1 MMALHGFDA
10 YGLEVSSTAVAAAK
24 DYAVTQMAS
33 PSPDNFASSVGGALA
48 SPGEV
53 TFLEG
58 DYFSRDWEERLP
70 WRCRRFDIIYDYT
83 VGRFRHINV
92 VAHQQKY

>member
-10 YGLEVSSTAVAAAK
+10 YGLDVSSTAVAAAES
-24 DYAVTQMAS
+24 YAASQMDS
-33 PSPDNFASSVGGALA
+33 PSPDNFASPAGGAVVSA
-48 SPGEV
+48 GKA

-70 WRCRRFDIIYDYT
+70 GQRGEFDIIYDYT
-83 VGRFRHINV
+83 VGLFRYFQCHFT
-92 VAHQQKY
+92 